1 MVFIN
6 GVPMRARKRKS
17 RQINIADG
25 VLSGNANLPT
35 SHCRFADIQNLK
47 SVVFP
52 RQYAIFSDIKNSL
65 DTVGN
70 VSIVAHA
77 GTATL
82 AAFPYGR
89 SIPAFT
95 AGIVS
100 IWKKKECWIRRKTKK
115 L

>member
-6 GVPMRARKRKS
+6 GVPMRLA
-17 RQINIADG
+17 
-25 VLSGNANLPT
+25 NANRVK
-35 SHCRFADIQNLK
+35 SNRGWRSVGHCQFADIQNLK

-52 RQYAIFSDIKNSL
+52 RQYVIFSDIKNSL

-95 AGIVS
+95 VGIVS